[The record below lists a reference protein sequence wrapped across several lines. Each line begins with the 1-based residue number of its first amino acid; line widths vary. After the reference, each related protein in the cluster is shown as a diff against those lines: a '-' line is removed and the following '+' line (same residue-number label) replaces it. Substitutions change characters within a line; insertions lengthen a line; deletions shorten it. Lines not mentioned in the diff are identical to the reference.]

1 VSRIAVVVAARNPA
15 RDAAELTVPPRAG
28 KRLVFTNGCFDLL
41 HRGHVSYLQAARA
54 LGDDEG
60 VALNSDASV
69 RKLKGPGRP
78 IGPQKDRAA
87 VLRAL
92 RSVDAVVVFDEDTP
106 VHLMRDL
113 KPNVYVK
120 GGDHRVEDLP
130 EAEVAGKIGAEV
142 RIIPFEEGYSTA
154 ALIEKIKGLLD
165 QGNLPG

>member
-1 VSRIAVVVAARNPA
+1 
-15 RDAAELTVPPRAG
+15 LTVPPRAG